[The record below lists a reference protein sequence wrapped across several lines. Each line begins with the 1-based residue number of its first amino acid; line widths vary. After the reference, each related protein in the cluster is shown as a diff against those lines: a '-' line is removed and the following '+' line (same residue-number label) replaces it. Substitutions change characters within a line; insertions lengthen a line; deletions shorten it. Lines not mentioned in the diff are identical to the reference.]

1 MRRGC
6 TLVPPGDRR
15 VKTGDTATAATA
27 TGSQDPV
34 AVAGGF
40 WRKICMNVLLLVLG
54 LAGGLVLGAAAG
66 YLYYR
71 SKVAARQAEARAD
84 ARSIVE
90 DAERAAATSR
100 REAELEAK
108 EAALRIKDEAE
119 SEIRSRR
126 AELARVEERL
136 ENRDASLDRRDSEL
150 DRERRELER
159 QEEKIRERLAELE
172 VREVEQ
178 LKVLEEVAGL
188 TRVEAERRLFA
199 ELEVELEDRLGRM
212 VRDKT
217 IEAEERAD
225 VEARRITATT
235 MERLSSDVTAE
246 STVKAVALPSDDMKG
261 RVIGREGRNIRAF
274 EAATGVDVIID
285 DTPETVVISSFD
297 PVRREIGRVSMERL
311 VQDGRIHPGRIE
323 QLVSKAK
330 KDVEKEM
337 KAAGRQALYDAKI
350 SGGMH
355 NDLLRLLGAL
365 RYRTSYGQNVL
376 AHSVEVAN
384 LCGMMAAELGA
395 NVKLARRAALL
406 HDVGKAIDH
415 EIEGTHALI
424 GGRFAKKCGESDEVV
439 RAVSAHHHEIEM
451 ESVED
456 VLVATA
462 DAVSAARPGARR
474 ETTETYIER
483 LRSLEDIALGHRGV
497 DKAYAI
503 QAGREIRVMV
513 QPSEVDD
520 RIAAKLAFDISK
532 QIENDLEYPGQIKV
546 TVIRESRVTEV
557 AR

>member
-1 MRRGC
+1 LSRLEER
-6 TLVPPGDRR
+6 LDNRDAAIDRR
-15 VKTGDTATAATA
+15 DAKLDEANLELARREEA
-27 TGSQDPV
+27 
-34 AVAGGF
+34 
-40 WRKICMNVLLLVLG
+40 LV
-54 LAGGLVLGAAAG
+54 
-66 YLYYR
+66 
-71 SKVAARQAEARAD
+71 
-84 ARSIVE
+84 
-90 DAERAAATSR
+90 ERAAELDT
-100 REAELEAK
+100 READQVKA
-108 EAALRIKDEAE
+108 
-119 SEIRSRR
+119 
-126 AELARVEERL
+126 
-136 ENRDASLDRRDSEL
+136 
-150 DRERRELER
+150 
-159 QEEKIRERLAELE
+159 
-172 VREVEQ
+172 
-178 LKVLEEVAGL
+178 LEEVSGL
-188 TRVEAERRLFA
+188 TRAEAERRLT
-199 ELEVELEDRLGRM
+199 ESLEVELEDRLGRM

-217 IEAEERAD
+217 LEAEEKAD
-225 VEARRITATT
+225 VEARRITAAT
-235 MERLSSDVTAE
+235 MERLASDITAE

-285 DTPETVVISSFD
+285 DTPETVVISCFD
-297 PVRREIGRVSMERL
+297 PVRREIGRVAMERL

-323 QLVSKAK
+323 QVVSKAK
-330 KDVEKEM
+330 KEIEKEI

-355 NDLLRLLGAL
+355 ADLMRLLGAL
-365 RYRTSYGQNVL
+365 KYRTSYGQNVL
-376 AHSVEVAN
+376 SHSVEVAN

-395 NVKLARRAALL
+395 NVKIARRGALL

-415 EIEGTHALI
+415 EVEGTHALI
-424 GGRFAKKCGESDEVV
+424 GGRFAKKSGESDDVV
-439 RAVSAHHHEIEM
+439 RAISAHHHEVEM
-451 ESVED
+451 ETVED

-483 LRSLEDIALGHRGV
+483 LRSLEDIALNHRGV

-532 QIENDLEYPGQIKV
+532 QIESDLEYPGQIKV

>member
-1 MRRGC
+1 LSRLEER
-6 TLVPPGDRR
+6 LDNRDAALDRR
-15 VKTGDTATAATA
+15 DAKLDEANRDLA
-27 TGSQDPV
+27 
-34 AVAGGF
+34 
-40 WRKICMNVLLLVLG
+40 RKE
-54 LAGGLVLGAAAG
+54 
-66 YLYYR
+66 
-71 SKVAARQAEARAD
+71 EAL
-84 ARSIVE
+84 S
-90 DAERAAATSR
+90 ERA
-100 REAELEAK
+100 AELEAR
-108 EAALRIKDEAE
+108 EADQVKA
-119 SEIRSRR
+119 
-126 AELARVEERL
+126 
-136 ENRDASLDRRDSEL
+136 
-150 DRERRELER
+150 
-159 QEEKIRERLAELE
+159 
-172 VREVEQ
+172 
-178 LKVLEEVAGL
+178 LEEVSGL
-188 TRVEAERRLFA
+188 TRAEAERRLT
-199 ELEVELEDRLGRM
+199 ESLEVELEDRLGRM

-217 IEAEERAD
+217 FEAEEKAD
-225 VEARRITATT
+225 AEARRITAAT
-235 MERLSSDVTAE
+235 MERLASDITAE

-285 DTPETVVISSFD
+285 DTPETVVISCFD
-297 PVRREIGRVSMERL
+297 PVRREIGRVAMERL

-323 QLVSKAK
+323 QVVSKAK
-330 KDVEKEM
+330 KETEKEI

-355 NDLLRLLGAL
+355 GDLMRLLGAL
-365 RYRTSYGQNVL
+365 KYRTSYGQNVL
-376 AHSVEVAN
+376 SHSVEVAN

-395 NVKLARRAALL
+395 DVKIARRGALL

-415 EIEGTHALI
+415 EVEGTHALI
-424 GGRFAKKCGESDEVV
+424 GGRFAKKSGEPDEVV
-439 RAVSAHHHEIEM
+439 RAISAHHHEIEM
-451 ESVED
+451 ETVED

-483 LRSLEDIALGHRGV
+483 LRSLEDIALNHRGV

-532 QIENDLEYPGQIKV
+532 QIESDLEYPGQIKV

>member
-1 MRRGC
+1 VN
-6 TLVPPGDRR
+6 L
-15 VKTGDTATAATA
+15 
-27 TGSQDPV
+27 
-34 AVAGGF
+34 
-40 WRKICMNVLLLVLG
+40 LLLVLG
-54 LAGGLVLGAAAG
+54 LVGGLVAGGALGYFVCSSRMA
-66 YLYYR
+66 
-71 SKVAARQAEARAD
+71 SRQAEARSD
-84 ARSIVE
+84 ARSIIE
-90 DAERAAATSR
+90 DANREAEAKR
-100 REAELEAK
+100 REAELAAK

-119 SEIRSRR
+119 AEVRSRR
-126 AELARVEERL
+126 AEISRVEDRL
-136 ENRDASLDRRDSEL
+136 DNRDTALDRREGEL
-150 DRERRELER
+150 DERRRRLSEA
-159 QEEKIRERLAELE
+159 EEALARREENLKA
-172 VREVEQ
+172 READQ
-178 LKVLEEVAGL
+178 LKVLEELSGL
-188 TRVEAERRLFA
+188 TRDEAERRLFEGLEA
-199 ELEVELEDRLGRM
+199 ELEGRLGRL
-212 VRDKT
+212 VRDRT
-217 IEAEERAD
+217 FEAEEKAD
-225 VEARRITATT
+225 LEARRIVSTT
-235 MERLSSDVTAE
+235 MERLASDLTTE
-246 STVKAVALPSDDMKG
+246 STVKAVALSSDDMKG

-285 DTPETVVISSFD
+285 DTPETVVISCFD
-297 PVRREIGRVSMERL
+297 PVRREVARVSMERL

-323 QLVSKAK
+323 QIVAKAK

-376 AHSVEVAN
+376 AHSVETAN

-415 EIEGTHALI
+415 EVEGTHALI
-424 GGRFAKKCGESDEVV
+424 GGRFAKKSGESDDVV
-439 RAVSAHHHEIEM
+439 RAISAHHHEIEM
-451 ESVED
+451 ETVED

-474 ETTETYIER
+474 ETTELYLER
-483 LRSLEDIALGHRGV
+483 LRSLEDIALSHRGV

-520 RIAAKLAFDISK
+520 RIAAKLAYDISK
-532 QIENDLEYPGQIKV
+532 QIETDLEYPGQIKV
-546 TVIRESRVTEV
+546 TVIRESRVSEV